1 MKSWAK
7 SFICSLVL
15 MVPASP
21 ALAAVDEG
29 ALSFNPAVE
38 SVSKSRHGLTAGMVL
53 PQPLSLGYE
62 YIHPDLEQFHF
73 FAEGGYFYWPLS
85 SRLKSISAWSL
96 QAGTRF
102 FPLRNWFY
110 VSGALGFRQIGVG
123 ADISNLKMDGVSL
136 ANSADLKL
144 NAGIFGIA
152 LGGQWNINA
161 DMALGVDL
169 GVQLPI
175 PLLHGGTTEIVQDQP
190 DGSDLSVDDSDAL
203 YRISGMVVPQI
214 ALIRFIWY
222 IR

>member
-1 MKSWAK
+1 MKILFWALTLCF
-7 SFICSLVL
+7 SI
-15 MVPASP
+15 P
-21 ALAAVDEG
+21 ALAAIDE
-29 ALSFNPAVE
+29 VQMQE
-38 SVSKSRHGLTAGMVL
+38 KSRHALTAGMVL

-62 YIHPDLEQFHF
+62 YIHPNLDQFHF
-73 FAEGGYFYWPLS
+73 YAEGGYFYWPLS

-102 FPLRNWFY
+102 FPLQNWFY

-123 ADISNLKMDGVSL
+123 ADISSLKMDGVSL

-144 NAGIFGIA
+144 NAAIVGIA
-152 LGGQWNINA
+152 LGGQWSINA

-175 PLLHGGTTEIVQDQP
+175 PLLHGGTTEIIQDQP
-190 DGSDLSVDDSDAL
+190 DGSDLSVDDSAAL
-203 YRISGMVVPQI
+203 YRISGMPVPQI